1 MTIHFLCSLAG
12 AAAGLV
18 IAAVITVAVMRR
30 QIKRQTHS
38 ADVIVALNAMLQNQ
52 IDELQQRSQ
61 DIEMLSEMSELLQI
75 STTIDEA
82 CDVLPAF
89 GARLFPNMRGS
100 VFITRAT
107 PGVVESIASWGG
119 KPPVGDFGTS
129 ECWALRRAQVHAGS
143 VAGIRCMHAE
153 GLIGA
158 TICIPMLALGEA
170 IGVVTLNVSDAPV
183 FPPNIEQFAKTFADQ
198 IAFAVANLRM
208 QESLRTRAVRD
219 ALTGL
224 YNRRYM
230 EEALARELLRVSRDR
245 GQVGVMMIDVDYFK
259 RFNDTYGHAGGDAL
273 LQQFARLMQNVVREE
288 DVVCRYGGEEFFVV
302 LPDANA
308 DVLRHTAE
316 SLLEAARHLRVHLDG
331 EPLGT
336 VTASAGIAL
345 SNERDTTVASL
356 ISAADRALYNAKFSG
371 RDRVAGPLLHI
382 IGVDAA

>member
-1 MTIHFLCSLAG
+1 MTIHFLSALGG
-12 AAAGLV
+12 AAVGL
-18 IAAVITVAVMRR
+18 IALLVAVAAMRR
-30 QIKRQTHS
+30 QIKRQTRS
-38 ADVIVALNAMLQNQ
+38 ADVIVALNSLLQTQ

-75 STTIDEA
+75 STTIGEA

-89 GARLFPNMRGS
+89 GARLFPYTRGS
-100 VFITRAT
+100 VFITRGT

-119 KPPVGDFGTS
+119 KAPVGDFSTT
-129 ECWALRRAQVHAGS
+129 ECWALRRAQVHTGS
-143 VAGIRCMHAE
+143 AAGIRCPHSE

-158 TICIPMLALGEA
+158 TLCVPMLALGEA
-170 IGVVTLNVSDAPV
+170 LGVVTLNVSDAPV
-183 FPPNIEQFAKTFADQ
+183 FPSNVEQFAKTFADQ
-198 IAFAVANLRM
+198 IAFAIANLRL
-208 QESLRTRAVRD
+208 QETLRTRAVRD

-230 EEALARELLRVSRDR
+230 EEALARELLRASRNH

-259 RFNDTYGHAGGDAL
+259 RFNDTHGHAGGDAL

-308 DVLRHTAE
+308 DVLRSTAE
-316 SLLEAARHLRVHLDG
+316 SLLEAARHLHVHLDG
-331 EPLGT
+331 EPLGAIT
-336 VTASAGIAL
+336 VSAGIAL

-371 RDRVAGPLLHI
+371 RDRVAGPLPHI